1 MNSNFS
7 FRQFLPYALLAGVFM
22 MGLSSQSK
30 LHGLEQQVA
39 RLQAQLGQRAL
50 AQRDPYELFNHTHR
64 RLASRNQM
72 VLGDLKDR
80 IASSYPAEVSHSQAY
95 GDNKLQLARADSAA
109 FKDAQ
114 TLSEKELD
122 SLYAGAGAPGP
133 GLSSAVNPATT
144 PPSGSGQ
151 AEQAVTH
158 IMSRVEKGGVLL
170 PKGKLQVEPSFS
182 YTHFSNNRV
191 NLSGFSLF
199 DVIFIGEIES
209 NEVDRDILT
218 SSLDMRYGLG
228 HNLQAEVSIP
238 SQFQRQET
246 LSGPVNDRKQANS
259 TDAGMNDLSGG
270 FSYQFMH
277 EHGAWPSMIL
287 QTKLKAPTGQT
298 PKFGSGVW
306 GLKNGL
312 IMMKSSDP
320 VVLFSG
326 IAYNLN
332 FPGQINGI
340 NVNPGNSIELSAGL
354 AYALNYNLAWNTS
367 IEQVF
372 VGESTSN
379 NSRVAG
385 SRLVIANLKTGLT
398 YAITKQLSLDFSVG
412 AGLTEDS
419 PDLSVT
425 VSLPYTF

>member
-1 MNSNFS
+1 MNSNFL
-7 FRQFLPYALLAGVFM
+7 FKQMKQMVPYVLLAGTLV
-22 MGLSSQSK
+22 MGISSQSK
-30 LHGLEQQVA
+30 LHSLESQV
-39 RLQAQLGQRAL
+39 LQLQDQLSHRNF
-50 AQRDPYELFNHTHR
+50 AQRDPYELLNHSHR
-64 RLASRNQM
+64 RLASRNRV
-72 VLGDLKDR
+72 VLGTLKDR
-80 IASSYPAEVSHSQAY
+80 TEAYQAEPSASSEQGSFQV
-95 GDNKLQLARADSAA
+95 ARADSAA
-109 FKDAQ
+109 LQDAQ
-114 TLSEKELD
+114 PLSEKELD
-122 SLYAGAGAPGP
+122 SLYAGAGIPGP
-133 GLSSAVNPATT
+133 GLSSAAASPVAPA
-144 PPSGSGQ
+144 SGSGQ
-151 AEQAVTH
+151 AEQAVSH

-199 DVIFIGEIES
+199 DVIFVGEIES

-228 HNLQAEVSIP
+228 RNLQAEVSIP
-238 SQFQRQET
+238 SQYQRQET
-246 LSGPVNDRKQANS
+246 LSGPVNERKQATS
-259 TDAGMNDLSGG
+259 SDAGMNDISGG

-277 EHGAWPSMIL
+277 EHGSWPNMIA
-287 QTKLKAPTGQT
+287 QMKLKAPTGQD

-306 GLKNGL
+306 GLKGGL
-312 IMMKSSDP
+312 VMMKSSDP
-320 VVLFSG
+320 VVLFSSM
-326 IAYNLN
+326 AYSLN

-340 NVNPGNSIELSAGL
+340 DVNPGNSIELSAGL

-398 YAITKQLSLDFSVG
+398 YALTKQLSLDFSVG